1 MTFVAPPGYQPVY
14 NPRIPYLGPIHGGLR
29 EGMSIYIQGSIPKD
43 ISRFHVNLRC
53 NESASGDIALHF
65 NPRFDGLDKVVFNSY
80 RNGSWES
87 EEKVRSMP
95 FTAGQAFETVIG
107 VGAQGYEVKVNGKD
121 FHTFKHRLPVQ
132 EVRGIQVEGDVSV
145 QSITV
150 IGGGTAAGGNP
161 GLGMGGGYPGGMAQG
176 GYPGGCAGGMGPGGF
191 PGSSLPGLGGQP
203 IHNPAVPFSTM
214 IHGGMHPKKT
224 FIIRGRVPSGADRMA
239 VNFVASGSGNTALHL
254 NPRVKAGEVVRNS
267 RIGGDWGKEE
277 RQLSTNPFREGQFF
291 DVRESAAEVSSGAD
305 APSFSVNP
313 PSRCQMS
320 IRCGNQKFKVFVNGE
335 HLFDFAHRMSFYEIN
350 MLEIRGDVQI
360 FYVQF

>member
-95 FTAGQAFETVIG
+95 FTAGQLRLLTFNTIRF
-107 VGAQGYEVKVNGKD
+107 QVKVNGKD

-150 IGGGTAAGGNP
+150 IGVSLPTTHF
-161 GLGMGGGYPGGMAQG
+161 
-176 GYPGGCAGGMGPGGF
+176 CPGGF
-191 PGSSLPGLGGQP
+191 PGSSLPVG
-203 IHNPAVPFSTM
+203 AVPFSTM

-291 DVRESAAEVSSGAD
+291 D
-305 APSFSVNP
+305 
-313 PSRCQMS
+313 MS

-360 FYVQF
+360 FYVHF

>member
-107 VGAQGYEVKVNGKD
+107 VGAQGYEVRVNGKD

-150 IGGGTAAGGNP
+150 IGVTGGNP
-161 GLGMGGGYPGGMAQG
+161 GLGMGVR
-176 GYPGGCAGGMGPGGF
+176 
-191 PGSSLPGLGGQP
+191 
-203 IHNPAVPFSTM
+203 PAVPFSTM

-267 RIGGDWGKEE
+267 RIGGDWDGWGELSPPGRHSLAVIGLGSSEE
-277 RQLSTNPFREGQFF
+277 VLYCQGIFLSLSSRSSKGGSGVRVGVESRDGCRGSVAVDDDTGMSRLS
-291 DVRESAAEVSSGAD
+291 RESERGRLVSCWGQ
-305 APSFSVNP
+305 
-313 PSRCQMS
+313 RT
-320 IRCGNQKFKVFVNGE
+320 
-335 HLFDFAHRMSFYEIN
+335 
-350 MLEIRGDVQI
+350 
-360 FYVQF
+360 

>member
-107 VGAQGYEVKVNGKD
+107 VGAQGYEVRVNGKD

-150 IGGGTAAGGNP
+150 IGV
-161 GLGMGGGYPGGMAQG
+161 
-176 GYPGGCAGGMGPGGF
+176 
-191 PGSSLPGLGGQP
+191 SLPTT
-203 IHNPAVPFSTM
+203 HFCAVPFSTM

-360 FYVQF
+360 FYVHF

>member
-107 VGAQGYEVKVNGKD
+107 VGAHGYEVRVNGKD
-121 FHTFKHRLPVQ
+121 FHTFKHRLPVK
-132 EVRGIQVEGDVSV
+132 EVRGIQVEGDVSI

-150 IGGGTAAGGNP
+150 IGV
-161 GLGMGGGYPGGMAQG
+161 
-176 GYPGGCAGGMGPGGF
+176 
-191 PGSSLPGLGGQP
+191 SLPPAVHRWTNLLLQTHVGLCFQ
-203 IHNPAVPFSTM
+203 AVPFSTM

-224 FIIRGRVPSGADRMA
+224 FIIRGRVPSGADRCVSVTCMTA
-239 VNFVASGSGNTALHL
+239 VGSGNTALHL

-277 RQLSTNPFREGQFF
+277 RGWGQLSPPGRHSLAVIGLGSSEQVLYCQGIFLSLSSRSSKGGSGVRVGVESRDACRGSVAVDDDTGMSRLS
-291 DVRESAAEVSSGAD
+291 RESERVRLVSCWGQ
-305 APSFSVNP
+305 
-313 PSRCQMS
+313 RT
-320 IRCGNQKFKVFVNGE
+320 
-335 HLFDFAHRMSFYEIN
+335 
-350 MLEIRGDVQI
+350 
-360 FYVQF
+360 

>member
-107 VGAQGYEVKVNGKD
+107 VGAQGYEVRVNGKD

-150 IGGGTAAGGNP
+150 IGV
-161 GLGMGGGYPGGMAQG
+161 
-176 GYPGGCAGGMGPGGF
+176 
-191 PGSSLPGLGGQP
+191 SLPTT
-203 IHNPAVPFSTM
+203 HFCAVPFSTM

-277 RQLSTNPFREGQFF
+277 RHVNHSWNKDSLFCCF
-291 DVRESAAEVSSGAD
+291 SS
-305 APSFSVNP
+305 
-313 PSRCQMS
+313 
-320 IRCGNQKFKVFVNGE
+320 
-335 HLFDFAHRMSFYEIN
+335 L
-350 MLEIRGDVQI
+350 
-360 FYVQF
+360 

>member
-1 MTFVAPPGYQPVY
+1 
-14 NPRIPYLGPIHGGLR
+14 GLR

-43 ISRFHVNLRC
+43 ISRSLFHVNLRC

-107 VGAQGYEVKVNGKD
+107 VGAHGYEVKVNGKD
-121 FHTFKHRLPVQ
+121 FHTFKHRLPVK
-132 EVRGIQVEGDVSV
+132 EVRGIQVEGDVSI

-150 IGGGTAAGGNP
+150 IGVSLGRSNNV
-161 GLGMGGGYPGGMAQG
+161 GLVCPSPPAVHRWTNLLLQTHV
-176 GYPGGCAGGMGPGGF
+176 
-191 PGSSLPGLGGQP
+191 GLCFQ
-203 IHNPAVPFSTM
+203 AVPFSTM

-277 RQLSTNPFREGQFF
+277 RQLSTNPFKEGQFF
-291 DVRESAAEVSSGAD
+291 D
-305 APSFSVNP
+305 
-313 PSRCQMS
+313 MS

-335 HLFDFAHRMSFYEIN
+335 HLFDFSHRMSFYEIN

-360 FYVQF
+360 FYVHF